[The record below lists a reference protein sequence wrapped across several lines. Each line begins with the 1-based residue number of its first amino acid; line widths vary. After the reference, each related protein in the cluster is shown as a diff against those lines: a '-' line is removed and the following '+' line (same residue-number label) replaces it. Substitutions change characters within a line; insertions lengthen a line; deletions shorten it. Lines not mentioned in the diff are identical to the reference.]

1 MSSTKL
7 IAVSA
12 GVLGLVA
19 AGAPARALIVFDPAI
34 YGQAVSQVSQGLAQV
49 QALQRQVA
57 ALRTDVT
64 QPLAQINGQ
73 AQSILQEAQG
83 IGFNSGSTA
92 NAFQTLY
99 PTSAS
104 GLTGAQIAVA
114 QAAWTQAT
122 QQALQTAIA
131 TQTAAAQSQTTTAGA
146 ARGAVAASQAAV
158 GQTQVGQ
165 ATNQLLATVSAQ
177 LAQLEAILTTQ
188 ARAQESLAAQQ
199 LSDSAAANAT
209 LDQQGKL
216 MNGAP
221 VPSPPGV
228 INTSTF

>member
-1 MSSTKL
+1 VSFSRH
-7 IAVSA
+7 IAASA
-12 GVLGLVA
+12 SVLALLAV
-19 AGAPARALIVFDPAI
+19 GAPARALIVFDPAV

-49 QALQRQVA
+49 QALQRQIA

-73 AQSILQEAQG
+73 AQSILQQAQG
-83 IGFNSGSTA
+83 IGFNSGTTA

-114 QAAWTQAT
+114 QAAWSQAT

-131 TQTAAAQSQTTTAGA
+131 TQAAAAQSQKTTSAA
-146 ARGAVAASQAAV
+146 ARGAVAASQGAV

-209 LDQQGKL
+209 LDQQEAVRTG
-216 MNGAP
+216 GAIAA
-221 VPSPPGV
+221 PPGV
-228 INTSTF
+228 TNTTTF

>member
-1 MSSTKL
+1 LKFRKPIAAST
-7 IAVSA
+7 
-12 GVLGLVA
+12 GVLALLA
-19 AGAPARALIVFDPAI
+19 FGAPARALIVFDPAV

-73 AQSILQEAQG
+73 AQSILQQAQG
-83 IGFNSGSTA
+83 IGFNSGTTA

-114 QAAWTQAT
+114 QAAWSQAT
-122 QQALQTAIA
+122 QQALQTAVA
-131 TQTAAAQSQTTTAGA
+131 TQTAAAQSQKTTSA
-146 ARGAVAASQAAV
+146 AVRGAVMASQGAV

-209 LDQQGKL
+209 LDQQEAVRTG
-216 MNGAP
+216 GAIAA
-221 VPSPPGV
+221 PPGV
-228 INTSTF
+228 TNTTTF

>member
-1 MSSTKL
+1 VSFSRH
-7 IAVSA
+7 IAASA
-12 GVLGLVA
+12 SVLALLAV
-19 AGAPARALIVFDPAI
+19 GAPARALIVFDPAV

-49 QALQRQVA
+49 QALQRQIA

-73 AQSILQEAQG
+73 AQSILQQAQG
-83 IGFNSGSTA
+83 IGFNSGTTA

-104 GLTGAQIAVA
+104 GLTGAQIAIA
-114 QAAWTQAT
+114 QAAWSQAT

-131 TQTAAAQSQTTTAGA
+131 TQTAAAQSQKTTSSA
-146 ARGAVAASQAAV
+146 ARGAVAASQGAV